1 MTIDIFQISN
11 NRLEI
16 RRWDLGGLKKL
27 ALLARETGWTHNKEI
42 IMLPE
47 NL

>member
-16 RRWDLGGLKKL
+16 CRWDLGGLKKL
-27 ALLARETGWTHNKEI
+27 ALMCEKSVEAFA
-42 IMLPE
+42 
-47 NL
+47 